1 MRTQRPGCALSW
13 AVEDLADC
21 LGEVFRRP
29 VDLVLRHSR
38 ERYLFVVRT
47 VLVRAENGCPWLA
60 PAGGTR
66 SRTA

>member
-1 MRTQRPGCALSW
+1 MRTLRPGCAFSW

-21 LGEVFRRP
+21 LGEVFHRP

-47 VLVRAENGCPWLA
+47 VLVRAENGCL
-60 PAGGTR
+60 
-66 SRTA
+66 